1 MDSNNEKEHIKRLN
15 AIRFIEA
22 TQELIDAEGIEHIS
36 IRKIA
41 EKAGFHNS
49 TIYLYFKDVDQL
61 ILFASLKYFTEYSKA
76 LSELSTWHLK
86 PRENFMAIW
95 DFFAQT
101 AFRNPQVFYN
111 FFFGKYSTQLDV
123 MIEQYYNYFP
133 EERKKYS
140 SDIEDMYYSNNIYD
154 RCMQILL
161 PIAKTKSRI
170 DESNLET
177 ANDIMVSYL
186 KYLLEQKCQDSSL
199 DPDMLIEKLL
209 NMLRF
214 VID

>member
-1 MDSNNEKEHIKRLN
+1 MNPNHEKENLKQLN
-15 AIRFIEA
+15 AIRFIKA
-22 TQELIDAEGIEHIS
+22 TQELIDDEGIEHVS

-49 TIYLYFKDVDQL
+49 TIYLYFKDADQL

-95 DFFAQT
+95 DFFSQT
-101 AFRNPQVFYN
+101 AFRNPQIFYN
-111 FFFGKYSTQLDV
+111 FFFGKYSTDLDN
-123 MIEQYYNYFP
+123 MIKQYYEYFP
-133 EERKKYS
+133 EEQEKYS
-140 SDIEDMYYSNNIYD
+140 PDIEDMYYSNNIHD
-154 RCMQILL
+154 RCMRILL
-161 PIAKTKSRI
+161 PLAKAKSRI
-170 DESNLET
+170 DESNLEI
-177 ANDIMVSYL
+177 ANDIIVSYL
-186 KYLLEQKCQDSSL
+186 KYLLEQKCQNPSL